1 MINHDDDGQA
11 YEKTTLDN
19 GLRVVTSSMPHTRSV
34 TACVFVGVGSRYEDD
49 ERAGLSHF
57 IEHLVFK
64 GTSRRPDPKDI
75 SGTVEA
81 VGGEINAGTE
91 HELTTYW
98 SKVPEPHAE
107 ETLDLLVDMLRH
119 SLLQA
124 GRRGEGAHGHL
135 RGAAHGGGRP
145 RPPGRRPHRR
155 APMARPPAGPRDSR
169 DARVGRPDDEGRR
182 PGARGALLHAV
193 EHRRERRRQ
202 V

>member
-1 MINHDDDGQA
+1 MINHDDDVGQA

-64 GTSRRPDPKDI
+64 GTSRRPDPKDV

-119 SLLQA
+119 SLLQSRKTWRRSA
-124 GRRGEGAHGHL
+124 WSSTRSSAWWRTTPATGRTSSPTRSY
-135 RGAAHGGGRP
+135 
-145 RPPGRRPHRR
+145 
-155 APMARPPAGPRDSR
+155 GPTI
-169 DARVGRPDDEGRR
+169 PW
-182 PGARGALLHAV
+182 GAR
-193 EHRRERRRQ
+193 
-202 V
+202 